1 MKLAVITDSS
11 AVLNVQSI
19 EQDDLFVLS
28 IPVSIDGE
36 NYIEGQ
42 NLTVEEFYQKW
53 LHRKNYLKQVN
64 RV

>member
-19 EQDDLFVLS
+19 ERDDLFVLS

-53 LHRKNYLKQVN
+53 FHRKNYLKQVN

>member
-19 EQDDLFVLS
+19 ERDDLFVLS

-42 NLTVEEFYQKW
+42 NLTVEEFYQKMA
-53 LHRKNYLKQVN
+53 
-64 RV
+64 

>member
-19 EQDDLFVLS
+19 ERDDLFVLS